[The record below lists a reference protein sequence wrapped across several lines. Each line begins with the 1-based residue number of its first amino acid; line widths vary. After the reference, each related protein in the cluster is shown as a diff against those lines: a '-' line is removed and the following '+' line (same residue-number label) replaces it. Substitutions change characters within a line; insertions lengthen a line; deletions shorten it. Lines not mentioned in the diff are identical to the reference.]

1 MKILLVYPYFPHPRC
16 AHGTAV
22 KIFNYL
28 KNMSKNNEVTLCC
41 LANGDEKELISEIK
55 PYCKRIIVREL
66 KLKPLWIRFMTA
78 IFSLRPRIVDN
89 YFSRELLDEMN
100 SLLLTE
106 RFDVMQF
113 EISYTGEYLNHLENT
128 GNAATILF
136 EDDEITFLLALR
148 KAKKNWFNIK
158 GLVSSLDY
166 LKLRRYQI
174 RIWRKFDK
182 ILTINDANKRKIE
195 SLIPGAIVVVVP
207 NGVDTSFYR
216 PLEPARPK
224 DNTLIY
230 IANYWHYP
238 NEDAVLFFINKIYKL
253 VKKQIKDIRFIV
265 VGKNATERMKKL
277 AAQDKSIELLGFVE
291 DPRVYMNKAKV
302 YVVPMR
308 LGHGIRLKVVEAMAM
323 GIPMVS
329 TSVGLEGIPFRNEV
343 HAICADTPESFAE
356 AIVSIFNDS
365 TLASRLSVESRN
377 LAENIYDWRLIH
389 NNLEDIYASL
399 VR

>member
-148 KAKKNWFNIK
+148 KAKKNWFNI
-158 GLVSSLDY
+158 
-166 LKLRRYQI
+166 
-174 RIWRKFDK
+174 
-182 ILTINDANKRKIE
+182 
-195 SLIPGAIVVVVP
+195 
-207 NGVDTSFYR
+207 
-216 PLEPARPK
+216 
-224 DNTLIY
+224 
-230 IANYWHYP
+230 
-238 NEDAVLFFINKIYKL
+238 
-253 VKKQIKDIRFIV
+253 
-265 VGKNATERMKKL
+265 
-277 AAQDKSIELLGFVE
+277 
-291 DPRVYMNKAKV
+291 
-302 YVVPMR
+302 
-308 LGHGIRLKVVEAMAM
+308 
-323 GIPMVS
+323 
-329 TSVGLEGIPFRNEV
+329 
-343 HAICADTPESFAE
+343 
-356 AIVSIFNDS
+356 
-365 TLASRLSVESRN
+365 
-377 LAENIYDWRLIH
+377 
-389 NNLEDIYASL
+389 
-399 VR
+399 